1 MQRRRHSDELKARVV
16 LETLRGVDTANVI
29 AKRYGVHPLVVAK
42 WKKHAVSLLPSLFSR
57 RKDREKEDWERR
69 EGELFQEIGRLK
81 YELDWLK
88 KKSALFAE

>member
-1 MQRRRHSDELKARVV
+1 MQRRRHSDELKAKVV
-16 LETLRGVDTANVI
+16 LEALRGADTANVI
-29 AKRYGVHPLVVAK
+29 AKRFGVHPLVVAK

-57 RKDREKEDWERR
+57 KKDREKEDWERR